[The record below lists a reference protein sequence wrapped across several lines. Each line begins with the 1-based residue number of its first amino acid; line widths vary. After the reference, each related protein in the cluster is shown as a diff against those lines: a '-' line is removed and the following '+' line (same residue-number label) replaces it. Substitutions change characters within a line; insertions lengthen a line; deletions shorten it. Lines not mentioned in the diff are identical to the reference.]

1 MDVTIIVSIAS
12 LTIAIFSIPVN
23 YWLAKRQIQFE
34 FKEKERQIALKSKA
48 LVIND
53 IDEFF
58 RVFFAAVEEIVHIK
72 RNDLQLRLNEIN
84 PFIREIDD
92 FVEKTQILKRLD
104 ESISELMRTQFT
116 DITNN
121 KEIISKL
128 MSIRNQ
134 IHLGSDANRSVSLA
148 IIKICNG
155 DSLQNDLRKHIDVVD

>member
-1 MDVTIIVSIAS
+1 M
-12 LTIAIFSIPVN
+12 
-23 YWLAKRQIQFE
+23 
-34 FKEKERQIALKSKA
+34 
-48 LVIND
+48 
-53 IDEFF
+53 
-58 RVFFAAVEEIVHIK
+58 FFAAVEEIVHIK